1 MRLRFIVR
9 RVLATAVLMLAVV
22 LFVFLFMRYIPGDP
36 VDLILGR
43 EGAVSSEQIA
53 SLRAQYKLDQP
64 LPIQLGS
71 FLAGVLRGD
80 FGTSIVRDRPVSA
93 LILERFPATI
103 ELALGALGFALAVA
117 IPIGIF
123 SALRQRSLLDRLTM
137 GLSFLGM
144 SMQAFCL

>member
-43 EGAVSSEQIA
+43 EGAVRSEQIA

-103 ELALGALGFALAVA
+103 ELALGALGFALVVA
-117 IPIGIF
+117 IPIGI
-123 SALRQRSLLDRLTM
+123 
-137 GLSFLGM
+137 
-144 SMQAFCL
+144 